1 MKNIDRIRRKVR
13 GWSEQHRLLPPGA
26 NIVAACSGGPDSV
39 ALVHLLADLRSDA
52 GFQLFVAHVDHGLRG
67 PDSDQDADFVRD
79 FCADLSLPFFYVRV
93 DVEEELRR
101 CGGSLEEV
109 ARKLRYE
116 KLRQIAADVGGA
128 WIATG
133 HHRDDQAETL
143 LLNLLRGSGSRG
155 LGAMRPRRGDVIRP
169 LLCLNRSEILQYCHE
184 ALLQPRHDASNDETD
199 FCRNRLRH
207 ELIPFLQREFNP
219 SLTDVLCRT
228 ADVLADEQQ
237 FVREYVEENLAS
249 WSVRTDRGY
258 RLDGLNFSGLA
269 VALQR
274 ECLRNLLEKIRGD
287 NRRIEYVH
295 IEQIRALF
303 LQEHGSRRLDLP
315 GNCQARKSYQELYLE
330 TIANS
335 VPAFAEQMVSL
346 DWSRP
351 LDCPGE
357 TAVPELGIVLRC
369 TLHAGSWAPM
379 PTLGPTRAVFDRD
392 SLQGALLLRRR
403 RPGDCIQ
410 PLGAPGSRKLK
421 KVMID
426 LKLPLAQ
433 RDSVPRLYDDA
444 GILWVAGFLRSERGR
459 LSAHTREYIMVEI
472 ISYDSI
478 H

>member
-13 GWSEQHRLLPPGA
+13 EWTERHRLLPSGA
-26 NIVAACSGGPDSV
+26 TIVAACSGGPDSL
-39 ALVHLLADLRSDA
+39 ALVHLLADLRNDV
-52 GFQLFVAHVDHGLRG
+52 GFQLFVAHVNHGLRG
-67 PDSDQDADFVRD
+67 QDSDQDADYVRD
-79 FCADLSLPFFYVRV
+79 FCAELSLPFFCGHI
-93 DVEEELRR
+93 DVKEEIRR

-116 KLRQIAADVGGA
+116 KLRRIAVDVGGA

-155 LGAMRPRRGDVIRP
+155 LSAMRPRRGDVIRP
-169 LLCLNRSEILQYCHE
+169 LLCLNRAEILQYCGE
-184 ALLQPRHDASNDETD
+184 ALLLPRHDASNDEPK

-207 ELIPFLQREFNP
+207 ELIPLLQREFNP

-237 FVREYVEENLAS
+237 FLREHVEENLAS

-258 RLDGLNFSGLA
+258 RLDGVIFSGLA

-274 ECLRNLLEKIRGD
+274 EVLRNLLEKIRGD
-287 NRRIEYVH
+287 HRRIEFVH
-295 IEQIRALF
+295 VEQIRTLF

-315 GNCQARKSYQELYLE
+315 DNCQARKSYQELYLE
-330 TIANS
+330 TLANS
-335 VPAFAEQMVSL
+335 GPAFAEFTVSR

-369 TLHAGSWAPM
+369 TLRAGGWPPM
-379 PTLGPTRAVFDRD
+379 STMGPSRAVFDRD
-392 SLQGALLLRRR
+392 SVQGALRVRRR
-403 RPGDCIQ
+403 RPGDWLQ

-421 KVMID
+421 KIMID
-426 LKLPLAQ
+426 LKIPFAQ
-433 RDSVPRLYDDA
+433 RDSVPILCDDA

-459 LSAHTREYIMVEI
+459 LTANTREYIMVEI
-472 ISYDSI
+472 IPYDSI